1 MKAVVMAGGEGKR
14 LRPLTCDIPK
24 PTVNI
29 CSKPVIEYI
38 FDLLV
43 RNGFDEA
50 YITLGYLA
58 EKIEDSYGD
67 SYKNMKLHFIKED
80 KPLGTAGS
88 VKNAAKDFDET
99 FLVISGDAVCDFELD
114 KMLLYHRSEN
124 ADITVIGYMV
134 DDPRE
139 YGLVNFDE
147 KGRITSFCEKPSWSQ
162 AVGNVANTGIYIIEP
177 KILKEI
183 PDGEYDF
190 AKQLF
195 PKMLKKGKSLYCYNA
210 SGYWCDIGDIRA
222 YLRCQKD
229 MLGGKIK
236 FPLKKTGEGIFSQG
250 DLPKGDYT
258 VIPPVYIGER
268 VDIADSAVIGPNTVI
283 ESECVIGAGCKIRES
298 VLLKGAFV
306 HSGSVVNDA
315 LICSGATVRRGA
327 GIYEQSVVGTK
338 SNVGEFAVLNP
349 KTLVW
354 PNKNIESNMSVRGN
368 VKYDR
373 VKKEIFDDSGIGLS
387 LELTPEMCTCIGSA
401 IGSIGDCRKIGIGFD
416 GSVAAKVLKYALVSG
431 MMSSGAHVWSFGE
444 CFESQLSYCTAFCGL
459 CIGIYVSGG
468 SEPQIKVCG
477 EAGLSVR
484 RHLER
489 EIESRLEKGEFNRS
503 LTENMKDVADMG
515 SIRLMY
521 ARELSKQAPYELK
534 GMSAAVI
541 SDNEN
546 IELLMEDTF
555 ARLGCSKSG
564 DLVFKISEDGMKAEA
579 FINRNEN
586 IPHEKLLA
594 ICCLNEL
601 KNGRDLALPFDAP
614 IALDYLATEF
624 GKKAYRYL
632 TTPSDDSDS
641 EARRLSSRQF
651 FVRDG
656 LFMTVRV
663 LSIMKEREA
672 SLKKL
677 CSELPDFF
685 VTRKT
690 FDLSFPPSRLSD
702 IFGRDGDS
710 ENKVK
715 EGISIKRDKGR
726 LLITPSRTGRKINV
740 IAESDRMET
749 SLEMCDGLEKL
760 LKEIK

>member
-24 PTVNI
+24 PGVDI

-58 EKIEDSYGD
+58 EKIKDRYGD
-67 SYKNMKLHFIKED
+67 SYKSMKLHFVKED

-114 KMLLYHRSEN
+114 KIVLYHRSEN
-124 ADITVIGYMV
+124 ADITVVGCKV

-147 KGRITSFCEKPSWSQ
+147 KGRIISFNEKPSWSQ
-162 AVGNVANTGIYIIEP
+162 AVGNIANTGIYIIEP
-177 KILKEI
+177 KVLKEI

-190 AKQLF
+190 GKQLF
-195 PKMLKKGKSLYCYNA
+195 PKLLKEGKSLYCYNA
-210 SGYWCDIGDIRA
+210 TGYWCDIGDIGA
-222 YLRCQKD
+222 YLRCHKD
-229 MLGGKIK
+229 MLNGKIK
-236 FPLKKTGEGIFSQG
+236 FPLRKTGEGIYAQG
-250 DLPKGDYT
+250 ELPKGDYT
-258 VIPPVYIGER
+258 IIPPVFIGER

-283 ESECVIGAGCKIRES
+283 GSECVIGTGCKIRES
-298 VLLKGAFV
+298 VLLKGASV
-306 HSGSVVNDA
+306 HSGCVINDA
-315 LICSGATVRRGA
+315 LICTGATVRRGA

-373 VKKEIFDDSGIGLS
+373 VKREIFDDSGIGLS

-401 IGSIGDCRKIGIGFD
+401 IASIGDCRKIGIGFD
-416 GSVAAKVLKYALVSG
+416 GSVGAKVLKYALISG

-459 CIGIYVSGG
+459 CVGIYVSGG
-468 SEPQIKVCG
+468 NEPQIKVCG

-489 EIESRLEKGEFNRS
+489 EIEARLEKGEFNRC
-503 LTENMKDVADMG
+503 LTDNLKDVADMG

-521 ARELSKQAPYELK
+521 ARELAKQAPYELK
-534 GMSAAVI
+534 GMGASVI

-546 IELLMEDTF
+546 IEMLMEDTF
-555 ARLGCSKSG
+555 AKLGCSKSG
-564 DLVFKISEDGMKAEA
+564 ELIFRISEDGLKVEA
-579 FINRNEN
+579 FLNRNEN

-594 ICCLNEL
+594 LCCLNEL

-614 IALDYLATEF
+614 IALDYLAAEF

-656 LFMTVRV
+656 LFMTVRI
-663 LSIMKEREA
+663 LSIMKERES

-677 CSELPDFF
+677 CSELPEFF

-702 IFGRDGDS
+702 IFGNDSDG
-710 ENKVK
+710 ENKVR

-726 LLITPSRTGRKINV
+726 LLITPSRTGRRVNV
-740 IAESDRMET
+740 IAEADRMET
-749 SLEMCDGLEKL
+749 SMEMCDGFEKL
-760 LKEIK
+760 LKDIK